1 MDNIDRISQDLAR
14 TRQSF
19 NDIEKRVRSRSKSK
33 SKGRKKSTG
42 DRVPDTSP
50 GKSSIDMS
58 RARSLLGGEKTPV
71 TPTPGNETAADQKSA
86 ISRNPVFLKVEQRM
100 QEK

>member
-19 NDIEKRVRSRSKSK
+19 NDMEKRVRSRSKSK

-71 TPTPGNETAADQKSA
+71 TPTPGNETAVD
-86 ISRNPVFLKVEQRM
+86 
-100 QEK
+100 